1 MQDYDGNVPNAA
13 LRLGG
18 ADVGIVGSL
27 GVSHVSPDAEDV
39 SFQIDVAPPQTD
51 DLPSTHTGEDC
62 HLVAT
67 VNGTS
72 HKIKGLKKGFAYK
85 AYVRAWKNKCTVFAV
100 AENGL
105 RVGVK
110 VTVK

>member
-1 MQDYDGNVPNAA
+1 M
-13 LRLGG
+13 
-18 ADVGIVGSL
+18 
-27 GVSHVSPDAEDV
+27 
-39 SFQIDVAPPQTD
+39 
-51 DLPSTHTGEDC
+51 
-62 HLVAT
+62 AT